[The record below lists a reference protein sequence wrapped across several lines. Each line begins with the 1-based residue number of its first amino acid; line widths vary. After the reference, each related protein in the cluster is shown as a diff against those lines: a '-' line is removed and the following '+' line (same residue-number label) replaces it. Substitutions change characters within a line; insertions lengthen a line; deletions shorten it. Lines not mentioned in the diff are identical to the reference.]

1 MNNIANIITIT
12 GLVIVVVSLY
22 LYYKTSNILFIVT
35 SLIGFSCDYFDGYI
49 ARKFNISSSIGNI
62 LDKLVDKINQISIL
76 LLLILKFNISP
87 IFLIIY
93 IIREI
98 IMYMMRKYN
107 LKSVSSSFYG
117 KLKTSLFP
125 LLLILFHFNINI
137 KYIYLILLTIFNLL
151 TLLI

>member
-76 LLLILKFNISP
+76 LLLIFKFNISP